1 MNMEVCGKKSRTE
14 MTFVLCKEYK
24 LEIQLR
30 IIYQNT
36 CAIQFLRMQRP
47 VLFKNK
53 ILNYKL
59 MIRIRILILNIM

>member
-1 MNMEVCGKKSRTE
+1 MNMEACAKKSRAEHDFKTE
-14 MTFVLCKEYK
+14 MTFVLYEEYK

-47 VLFKNK
+47 VLFKN
-53 ILNYKL
+53 
-59 MIRIRILILNIM
+59 